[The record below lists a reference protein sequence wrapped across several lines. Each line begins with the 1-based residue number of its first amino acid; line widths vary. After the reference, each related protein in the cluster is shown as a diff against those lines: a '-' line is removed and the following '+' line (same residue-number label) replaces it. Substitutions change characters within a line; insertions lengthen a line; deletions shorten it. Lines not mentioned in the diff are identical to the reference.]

1 MVDLGLISELTL
13 SLLVLLVLVPLGGAL
28 YQWVASA
35 GDARRFP
42 APGRLVD
49 IGDCRLHLDLRGKG
63 SPAVVFEAGIAATSL
78 SWRLVQPEIAKV
90 TSTASYDRAWLGWSD
105 ASRHP
110 RNIWQVVEELHTLLD
125 RAGVAGPWI
134 LVAHS
139 YGGLVARA
147 YQARYASEVAG
158 MVLVDPVATSD
169 WNEPSQLHSRMLR
182 RGVLLSRRG
191 GWLARLAVV
200 RFTLSLLAAGGRRL
214 PKLVA
219 RASSGRGVA
228 FAEQIVGEIRKL
240 PPEVWPMI
248 RSHWSNPKSFEG
260 LARYLE
266 AVPESAAA
274 VAREVAVRGTLRD
287 VPLIVLSAGN
297 ASPEQ
302 RAEHESLGRC
312 FQGRIEI
319 VPGSGHWLQLDRPD
333 VVIRAINEIIAQVRG
348 R

>member
-1 MVDLGLISELTL
+1 MRYIRS
-13 SLLVLLVLVPLGGAL
+13 
-28 YQWVASA
+28 
-35 GDARRFP
+35 RRMP
-42 APGRLVD
+42 CV
-49 IGDCRLHLDLRGKG
+49 
-63 SPAVVFEAGIAATSL
+63 AATTC
-78 SWRLVQPEIAKV
+78 P
-90 TSTASYDRAWLGWSD
+90 TA
-105 ASRHP
+105 
-110 RNIWQVVEELHTLLD
+110 
-125 RAGVAGPWI
+125 
-134 LVAHS
+134 
-139 YGGLVARA
+139 
-147 YQARYASEVAG
+147 
-158 MVLVDPVATSD
+158 
-169 WNEPSQLHSRMLR
+169 
-182 RGVLLSRRG
+182 LLSRRG

-248 RSHWSNPKSFEG
+248 RSHWSDPKAFEG
-260 LARYLE
+260 IAQYLE

-274 VAREVAVRGTLRD
+274 VAREVAVRGT

-302 RAEHESLGRC
+302 RAEHESLARC

-319 VPGSGHWLQLDRPD
+319 VPSGGHWLQLDRPD